1 MARNFVAYNNIVKTK
16 MKPKHLVIKLIIC
29 NRHKQP
35 YQLILIQNQYQ
46 LHNHTM
52 KVFQLLNSI
61 ALGALLVYT
70 AKATPLENNKPQ
82 QMDENEE
89 GTRRLGQ
96 SHHKPVDLIK
106 DATKL
111 NTNTKIPGRRNLKE
125 NCNSACK
132 ACKVGC
138 DLAVDVS
145 DCIQGCYMG
154 TCLVRPKNCDRCIN
168 NCKAPLFTCYRACEL
183 L

>member
-1 MARNFVAYNNIVKTK
+1 MTRNFVAYNNIVKTK
-16 MKPKHLVIKLIIC
+16 MKPKHLAIKLICI
-29 NRHKQP
+29 RRKQR
-35 YQLILIQNQYQ
+35 YQLIPKSIPTTKSQSY
-46 LHNHTM
+46 TM
-52 KVFQLLNSI
+52 KIIQLLISI

-70 AKATPLENNKPQ
+70 AKATPLENSKPH
-82 QMDENEE
+82 EE

-96 SHHKPVDLIK
+96 SHHQTVDLIK

-111 NTNTKIPGRRNLKE
+111 NTDTKVLGIRNLKE

-138 DLAVDVS
+138 DLSIDMS
-145 DCIQGCYMG
+145 DCINGCYRG
-154 TCLVRPKNCDRCIN
+154 TCLVRPRNCDRCIN

>member
-1 MARNFVAYNNIVKTK
+1 LQQTKTTLPTNTK
-16 MKPKHLVIKLIIC
+16 INTNYKNHKHL
-29 NRHKQP
+29 
-35 YQLILIQNQYQ
+35 
-46 LHNHTM
+46 TM
-52 KVFQLLNSI
+52 KIFQLLISI
-61 ALGALLVYT
+61 ALGSLLVYT
-70 AKATPLENNKPQ
+70 AKATPLENSKPQ

-96 SHHKPVDLIK
+96 SLHKPVDLIK
-106 DATKL
+106 DAKEI
-111 NTNTKIPGRRNLKE
+111 NTKALGRRNLKE